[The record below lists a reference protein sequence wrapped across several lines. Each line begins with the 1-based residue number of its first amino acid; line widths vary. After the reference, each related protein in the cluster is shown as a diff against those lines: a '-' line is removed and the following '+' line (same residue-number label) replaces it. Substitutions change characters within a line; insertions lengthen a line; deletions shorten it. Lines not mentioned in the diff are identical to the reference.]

1 MDHVD
6 HRLLPRCHNRHHR
19 QGLAAVSS
27 VGASLSLM
35 TASVPVLGGSFAI
48 VLGCSLAVAGSVA
61 FHGDFRPV
69 YQSIDRC
76 NVENVKR
83 FNLDGRKT
91 GIFGEHKLGKALIDI
106 KKFAGS
112 NI

>member
-19 QGLAAVSS
+19 QGLVAVSS

-35 TASVPVLGGSFAI
+35 MASGPVLGGSFAI

-61 FHGDFRPV
+61 FYGDFRPV
-69 YQSIDRC
+69 YQSID
-76 NVENVKR
+76 
-83 FNLDGRKT
+83 
-91 GIFGEHKLGKALIDI
+91 
-106 KKFAGS
+106 
-112 NI
+112 